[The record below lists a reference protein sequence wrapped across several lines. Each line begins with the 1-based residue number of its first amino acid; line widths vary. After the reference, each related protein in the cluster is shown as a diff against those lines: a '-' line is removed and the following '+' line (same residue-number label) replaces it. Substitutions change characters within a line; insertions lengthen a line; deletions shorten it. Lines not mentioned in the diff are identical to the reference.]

1 MVLSKYIWDLYKESK
16 QGKET
21 IDFFEYHNVFWNDVK
36 VINKYNPIY
45 GKWIEKRDYESIMEQ
60 IGDSSLDRNPCFD
73 FKDFSEVR
81 KEFETCLDEGI
92 YFIFDNDEKRYVI
105 DPKDYAIFLNLHIVM
120 SFYFYAIAYEY
131 AFPYLFTYRFF
142 DLNKIADTFNIELPK
157 LPKKSDYRS
166 RCMYYIELCEVFYK
180 FRIENNLTP
189 NELCA
194 FLYDFA
200 PNYVNNE
207 KTEISKPTQAWFI
220 GGLISEEERLEEVK
234 FWQANP
240 ETKKGD
246 ILVHYETSPISAIT
260 HIWIAQT
267 DGVVDPFFY
276 YYANSYIGDGIEIPY
291 ITLKELESDEYFSKH
306 PLIRKKFQGVNG
318 WAISNDDY
326 SHLLQLIRSKGF
338 DTSVLPTLQAPEP
351 PQGIELHNERDVEV
365 KLLEYYLNQIGYSE
379 NKDFIRQLPI
389 KAGRGNR
396 IYPDYALHY
405 DNKRGY
411 EKAKILIEAKYH
423 LKNNKEIE
431 DAFKQA
437 RSYANLL
444 ESEKIILCDKF
455 GLIIYLKKGSF
466 DRYNYEKVYW
476 NDLQNPDVYNKFVNI
491 LKK

>member
-1 MVLSKYIWDLYKESK
+1 
-16 QGKET
+16 
-21 IDFFEYHNVFWNDVK
+21 
-36 VINKYNPIY
+36 
-45 GKWIEKRDYESIMEQ
+45 
-60 IGDSSLDRNPCFD
+60 
-73 FKDFSEVR
+73 
-81 KEFETCLDEGI
+81 
-92 YFIFDNDEKRYVI
+92 
-105 DPKDYAIFLNLHIVM
+105 
-120 SFYFYAIAYEY
+120 
-131 AFPYLFTYRFF
+131 
-142 DLNKIADTFNIELPK
+142 
-157 LPKKSDYRS
+157 
-166 RCMYYIELCEVFYK
+166 
-180 FRIENNLTP
+180 
-189 NELCA
+189 
-194 FLYDFA
+194 
-200 PNYVNNE
+200 
-207 KTEISKPTQAWFI
+207 
-220 GGLISEEERLEEVK
+220 LEEVK

-260 HIWIAQT
+260 HIWRAQT

-276 YYANSYIGDGIEIPY
+276 YYANSYIGNGIEIPY

-326 SHLLQLIRSKGF
+326 LRLLYLIRNKGF
-338 DTSVLPTLQAPEP
+338 DTTILPTLQAPEP

-365 KLLEYYLNQIGYSE
+365 NLLEYYLNQIGYSE

-444 ESEKIILCDKF
+444 ESEKIILCDKY